1 MQRGFVRWAGAG
13 SARFLYSQL
22 SFLFFLQPAFLSAA
36 PLPFGERSFDCDP
49 ALCCK
54 ISAASLASIHW
65 MPIKQHPQLFQP
77 KCLQHPPIK
86 KHGTTGRLL
95 IPKAVGSYVVN
106 PNKVMKFAKNFDL
119 IN

>member
-54 ISAASLASIHW
+54 ISAASLASTTSGIG
-65 MPIKQHPQLFQP
+65 IKFFLLFFSE
-77 KCLQHPPIK
+77 K
-86 KHGTTGRLL
+86 KTIEQFLKPL
-95 IPKAVGSYVVN
+95 A
-106 PNKVMKFAKNFDL
+106 
-119 IN
+119 